1 MLLHSRLLRL
11 VWVKTAIKLFPETL
25 ELTFRSADRLSR
37 LMKEI
42 NVAYGMF
49 YGCFDGMKS
58 LILCSV
64 FVIISSLI
72 N

>member
-11 VWVKTAIKLFPETL
+11 VWVKTAIKLFPETV

-42 NVAYGMF
+42 NVAYGR
-49 YGCFDGMKS
+49 CFMVVLVG
-58 LILCSV
+58 
-64 FVIISSLI
+64 
-72 N
+72 